1 MFDLEKAIKEWK
13 HSLRKNRGYEDGDI
27 EELESHLRDRIDE
40 LIDSEISEKE
50 AFELSSEEIGN
61 IDVVGSE
68 LHKTRAKKI
77 HWEQPSG
84 IVALLPNYIKIAWRN
99 LVHRIGYSSINVV
112 GLSVGIASC
121 LLIALYVQ
129 YELSYD
135 SFHES
140 PDRTYRVLREF
151 QLPDLEATI
160 STTPPALAPT
170 AKENFPA
177 VEEAVRVQ
185 SASLTIEYADK
196 KFVESSFLDVE
207 EGFFEIFNF
216 PLIKGEAALNRPNT
230 ILITERAASKY
241 FGNENPVGKTL
252 KVARRDLEV
261 TGVLKN
267 PPGNTHLQFDFIA
280 SLWEHELYWGRN
292 NYTSYFLLR
301 EGTDKEE
308 FTNQLAELIS
318 QNVDPEGTEAG
329 NSFIPH
335 LQPVKDIY
343 LGQGV
348 QVDIGS
354 EGNIQYLYLFIALA
368 IFIVILACI
377 NFMNLAT
384 ARSMERAREVGVRK
398 TLGGN
403 RIQIAFQFLGE
414 SLLMAII
421 ASLLAILICK
431 LTLPF
436 LNAIAESSITFGFLL
451 TPGNLLGI
459 LTLTL
464 LTGLIAGLY
473 PAFILSN
480 FQPSKVLKGTSF
492 AGQGSLL
499 RKSLVVFQFTISIA
513 LLAGTG
519 IIYKQ
524 VHFMKSNGLGFS
536 PENVILVEQ
545 AQFLGNQRSTFKGEL
560 ERISGIEL
568 VSSGFSVPGSFFIN
582 SMWQTDI
589 SGTDAYNLDYSF
601 VDFDYLET
609 LELELVAGRS
619 FSAAFPA
626 DTFNVILNES
636 AVKDFG
642 WTPDE
647 AVNHKLIQG
656 QREYDVIGV
665 VKDFNYRS
673 LHAEIYPLALFG
685 PRRFPRYIVARV
697 TEEASL
703 PQIIENIDSEWK
715 NLSSLPLEYSFL
727 ADDLQ
732 AQYEAE
738 DNLMQVFSV
747 FAGLAI
753 FIGCLGLLGLAAFMV
768 AKRTKEIG
776 VRKVLGAT
784 STQVV
789 RLISTDLIRLV
800 TIGFFVAI
808 PLSWFL
814 MSQWLKDFAY
824 RTEISWWIFLLAG
837 LIALTIS
844 LLTVSGQALRA
855 AYMNPVNSLK
865 SE

>member
-13 HSLRKNRGYEDGDI
+13 RSLRKNSVYEDGDI
-27 EELESHLRDRIDE
+27 EELESHLRDRMDD
-40 LIDSEISEKE
+40 LINSERSEKE
-50 AFELSSEEIGN
+50 AFESASEEIGN
-61 IDVVGSE
+61 IDAVGSE
-68 LHKTRAKKI
+68 LYKTRAKKI
-77 HWEQPSG
+77 HWEKSSG
-84 IVALLPNYIKIAWRN
+84 VVALLPNYIKIAWRN
-99 LVHRIGYSSINVV
+99 LIHRIGYSTINVI

-135 SFHES
+135 SFHKN

-151 QLPDLEATI
+151 QLPDLETTI
-160 STTPPALAPT
+160 ATTPPALAST
-170 AKENFPA
+170 AQENFPA
-177 VEEAVRVQ
+177 VEEAVRIQ

-216 PLIKGEAALNRPNT
+216 PLVEGEAALNRPNT

-241 FGNENPVGKTL
+241 FGDENPVGKTL

-261 TGVLKN
+261 TGILEN
-267 PPGNTHLQFDFIA
+267 PPANTHLQFNFIA

-292 NYTSYFLLR
+292 NYSTYFLLR
-301 EGTDKEE
+301 EKTDKDV
-308 FTNQLAELIS
+308 FTKQLARLIS
-318 QNVDPEGTEAG
+318 QNVDPDGTQAG

-335 LQPVKDIY
+335 LQPIQDIH

-384 ARSMERAREVGVRK
+384 ARSMERGREVGVRK

-403 RIQIAFQFLGE
+403 RFQIAFQFLGE
-414 SLLMAII
+414 SLLMAIT
-421 ASLLAILICK
+421 ASLTAIIICK

-436 LNAIAESSITFGFLL
+436 LNNIADSSIPFRFLL
-451 TPGNLLGI
+451 APGNLLGI
-459 LTLTL
+459 FTLTL
-464 LTGLIAGLY
+464 LTGLVAGLY

-492 AGQGSLL
+492 TQQGSIF
-499 RKSLVVFQFTISIA
+499 RKALVVFQFTISIA
-513 LLAGTG
+513 LLTGTG

-524 VHFMKSNGLGFS
+524 VHFMKSSGLGFS
-536 PENVILVEQ
+536 PDNVILIEQ
-545 AQFLGNQRSTFKGEL
+545 AQFLGNQRSTFIGEL
-560 ERISGIEL
+560 EKISGIESI
-568 VSSGFSVPGSFFIN
+568 SSGFSVPGTFFIN
-582 SMWQTDI
+582 SMWQTDV
-589 SGTDAYNLDYSF
+589 SNSDAYNLDYSF

-609 LELELVAGRS
+609 LELQLVAGRS
-619 FSAAFPA
+619 FSSAFPT
-626 DTFNVILNES
+626 DTFNVVLNES
-636 AVKDFG
+636 AIKNFG
-642 WTPDE
+642 WAPEE
-647 AVNHKLIQG
+647 AINHKLIQG
-656 QREYDVIGV
+656 QSEYDVIGV

-685 PRRFPRYIVARV
+685 PRRFPRYIVTRV
-697 TEEASL
+697 NEEASL
-703 PQIIENIDSEWK
+703 PQIIESIDSEWK
-715 NLSSLPLEYSFL
+715 SLSSLPLEYSFL

-738 DNLMQVFSV
+738 NNLMQVFSV

-776 VRKVLGAT
+776 IRKILGAT
-784 STQVV
+784 FTQIIH
-789 RLISTDLIRLV
+789 LISTELLKLV
-800 TIGFFVAI
+800 TIGFFIAI
-808 PLSWFL
+808 PISWFL
-814 MSQWLKDFAY
+814 MSQWLKNFAY
-824 RTEISWWIFLLAG
+824 RTEVSWWIFLLAG
-837 LIALTIS
+837 LVALTVS
-844 LLTVSGQALRA
+844 LLTVSGQAVRA
-855 AYMNPVNSLK
+855 AYTNPVKSLR